1 MQKYSNYYSFKIN
14 NYSEYQE
21 KVNKH
26 QQELYASI
34 LTPIF
39 FYCIIVFNQFRKI
52 QNIYY
57 KINF

>member
-14 NYSEYQE
+14 NYREYQK

-34 LTPIF
+34 LTPIIF
-39 FYCIIVFNQFRKI
+39 LFGLLSLINLEKFKI
-52 QNIYY
+52 FIPR
-57 KINF
+57 